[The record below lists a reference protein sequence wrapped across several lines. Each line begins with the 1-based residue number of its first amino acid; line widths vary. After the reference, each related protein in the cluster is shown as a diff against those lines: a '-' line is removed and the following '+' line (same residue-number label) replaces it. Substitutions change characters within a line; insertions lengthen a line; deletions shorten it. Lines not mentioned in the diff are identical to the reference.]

1 MFRYFVLKGFKTSF
15 LIPEH
20 HDLSIDDIEGI
31 IHSTTELSSDQLNK
45 HTSFL
50 KKSFDFLSEYDID
63 WNRGVILVG
72 VGSIH
77 STYEDMASLKNIK
90 ELNCWFFTVDQ
101 LKSFNDELLKYKLP
115 LDECMNTLVREEG
128 RLFLV
133 DNTQFNKVAVK
144 NSNSVEIF
152 SPSPDATVS
161 NAPKNKNPN
170 LKKQKKEVSQSIKN
184 RNRRRFMRQ
193 IGR

>member
-77 STYEDMASLKNIK
+77 STYGDMASLKNIK

-133 DNTQFNKVAVK
+133 DKKQFKIIDL
-144 NSNSVEIF
+144 S
-152 SPSPDATVS
+152 ATRVS

-170 LKKQKKEVSQSIKN
+170 IKKEKKEASQLIKN
-184 RNRRRFMRQ
+184 KNRRRFMSQ